1 MAWPVQAW
9 VSEPASGADAVH
21 GLAKYSQTRGLVG
34 GDTVRPST
42 GWVINQSALAYSLR
56 FVARGRA
63 ARVLTLLFGFALSVG
78 CPCPFQQLC
87 RVKVSGPKFRN
98 KTRNSRVVSKG
109 NFQKGISRFESCHP
123 SQPVGSLDFC
133 LGTSRKS
140 SRTRR
145 FVRFRRSPIR
155 PRSHRTSQFLRKIS
169 RRCLKN
175 SRFRETRSGDWF
187 DHRLRDRANIRCA
200 RYKGCTSL

>member
-1 MAWPVQAW
+1 METEIDRALGGVI
-9 VSEPASGADAVH
+9 
-21 GLAKYSQTRGLVG
+21 TRRSL
-34 GDTVRPST
+34 R
-42 GWVINQSALAYSLR
+42 SAL
-56 FVARGRA
+56 
-63 ARVLTLLFGFALSVG
+63 GFARHDQQRLLLRSEDG
-78 CPCPFQQLC
+78 CPCAFQQLC
-87 RVKVSGPKFRN
+87 RVKISGPQFRN
-98 KTRNSRVVSKG
+98 KTGNSRVVSKA
-109 NFQKGISRFESCHP
+109 NFQKGISRFESRQP

-175 SRFRETRSGDWF
+175 SRFKETKSGDSF
-187 DHRLRDRANIRCA
+187 DLRLRDRPSRSMSAFAVAVRICPLLTQCGHPITLTDVGGKR
-200 RYKGCTSL
+200 

>member
-1 MAWPVQAW
+1 MPCGLRGGGGRTDIPNSVDPSAETSVRSSTMWPPTESMSTCALHLVRTD
-9 VSEPASGADAVH
+9 GA
-21 GLAKYSQTRGLVG
+21 
-34 GDTVRPST
+34 PS
-42 GWVINQSALAYSLR
+42 VVLR
-56 FVARGRA
+56 FADLAPRAR
-63 ARVLTLLFGFALSVG
+63 
-78 CPCPFQQLC
+78 CPRQFQQLC
-87 RVKVSGPKFRN
+87 RVKVSGPQFGA
-98 KTRNSRVVSKG
+98 KTQNSRVVSKA
-109 NFQKGISRFESCHP
+109 NSEKGISRFESCRP

>member
-1 MAWPVQAW
+1 MAWAVRAW

-34 GDTVRPST
+34 GDAVRPST

-123 SQPVGSLDFC
+123 QLPTPLSLNWCQKRGRKPARWALFRCYRVSGMSCIAAKFEIFAESLWPVFGKFPFC
-133 LGTSRKS
+133 GAGEWRL
-140 SRTRR
+140 
-145 FVRFRRSPIR
+145 VRS
-155 PRSHRTSQFLRKIS
+155 
-169 RRCLKN
+169 
-175 SRFRETRSGDWF
+175 
-187 DHRLRDRANIRCA
+187 
-200 RYKGCTSL
+200 